1 MSSWDLNIYFSFFQ
15 TLDKVIMVA
24 YKLNLP
30 SSTQIHTTVHVSQLK
45 TFKGKILNARC
56 IPNWLQGSEGT
67 NVEDQPKPKKTLAK
81 RMLKRHHHVVV

>member
-1 MSSWDLNIYFSFFQ
+1 
-15 TLDKVIMVA
+15 MVA

-45 TFKGKILNARC
+45 AFKGKILNVRC
-56 IPNWLQGSEGT
+56 IPDWLQGT